1 MSTKVEFT
9 QKEWDELSK
18 SQDVEIFSIETVQSF
33 MRNYKQK
40 QDNMDEFEKSCFLAD
55 LVSLQ
60 RVEVLNDDLSKSI
73 HFMRETQTEVKNKVK
88 DFSSDLY
95 KSNVLVYRDTPLN
108 RLKGIVGLE
117 VDSDVI
123 EKARKAEPIGTEKT
137 YGGKLYIKTEKGWR
151 PKPKGA
157 GKKEES
163 TKEESK
169 ETSDSKESKLKDWAK
184 NQDRIANYE
193 RNKSKEQKE
202 RDASL
207 KKIAKQEI
215 KGSSQKNSSLT
226 SSIPENK
233 TLSAIKAK
241 IEKQQKNIAAYE
253 SAIKNTNE
261 VVESYASDLRE
272 IFPGLNILSTPNYH
286 NETEYKSDGYVDQP
300 YICEFNNKRTLKTYE
315 KAQAAISVLNDK
327 LKDLSNGEL
336 FITMNPYD
344 LADSKP
350 QLKLWVKK

>member
-9 QKEWDELSK
+9 QKEWDELLK
-18 SQDVEIFSIETVQSF
+18 SQDVEIFSIDTVQSF
-33 MRNYKQK
+33 MRDYKQR
-40 QDNMDEFEKSCFLAD
+40 QGNMDEFEKSCFLAD
-55 LVSLQ
+55 LASLQ
-60 RVEVLNDDLSKSI
+60 RVKVLNDDLSKSI

-95 KSNVLVYRDTPLN
+95 KSNVLVYKDTPLN

-117 VDSDVI
+117 VNSDVI

-157 GKKEES
+157 GKKEEN
-163 TKEESK
+163 K

-184 NQDRIANYE
+184 NQDRIANFE

-215 KGSSQKNSSLT
+215 KGSSQKNSSLI
-226 SSIPENK
+226 SSIKDES
-233 TLSAIKAK
+233 LASIKEELA
-241 IEKQQKNIAAYE
+241 KQQRNIEAFESSLNHANELIDAY
-253 SAIKNTNE
+253 AP
-261 VVESYASDLRE
+261 DLQN
-272 IFPGLNILSTPNYH
+272 IFPGLKIVSLPKYKKDKEYKGDDILSGT
-286 NETEYKSDGYVDQP
+286 YV
-300 YICEFNNKRTLKTYE
+300 CEFTNKRPLKSYE
-315 KAQAAISVLNDK
+315 KSTERIDALKSQLNELTK
-327 LKDLSNGEL
+327 GEL
-336 FITMNPYD
+336 TMSMNPYD
-344 LADSKP
+344 YKDNNPKFMLYVNK
-350 QLKLWVKK
+350 